1 LLYSGFTIGKT
12 TLLVATIGRY
22 VTEAL
27 KRGAECRLLVC
38 APSNHAVSDL
48 AGRFLNSIKDSA
60 LSACKAI
67 LVGDEDKMLGDERSR
82 QSGVDSN
89 GTNDRLRSIFLYTW
103 TAAVI
108 EGYECI
114 RSHFADS
121 MSATKAT
128 FDISHW
134 HKLALD
140 LHQRLAGS
148 LSQLTKALLPV
159 DMMKQATHIHTT
171 LNTNILNKEC
181 RRSISDSAEI
191 VIEGLKRLPFD
202 PVKTEVC
209 RNAITSIS
217 LGTALSSHSHHFS
230 FCGRPTSSFVPW
242 RVLVELI

>member
-1 LLYSGFTIGKT
+1 
-12 TLLVATIGRY
+12 VATIGRY

-27 KRGAECRLLVC
+27 KRGVECRLLVC
-38 APSNHAVSDL
+38 APSNQAVSDL
-48 AGRFLNSIKDSA
+48 AGRFLNSVKDSA

-82 QSGVDSN
+82 QSGVDSH
-89 GTNDRLRSIFLYTW
+89 GTNNRLRSIFLYTW
-103 TAAVI
+103 TSAVI

-121 MSATKAT
+121 MSAVKAT

-140 LHQRLAGS
+140 LHERLAGS
-148 LSQLTKALLPV
+148 LSQLSKAFLSL
-159 DMMKQATHIHTT
+159 DMMNQATHVCTT
-171 LNTNILNKEC
+171 LNTNTLSKGC

-191 VIEGLKRLPFD
+191 VIEGLKGLPFD

-209 RNAITSIS
+209 RTSTTSIP
-217 LGTALSSHSHHFS
+217 LGVSCPVTHIILAFAVGQRHILYL
-230 FCGRPTSSFVPW
+230 GWGW
-242 RVLVELI
+242 RS

>member
-1 LLYSGFTIGKT
+1 
-12 TLLVATIGRY
+12 VATIGRY

-27 KRGAECRLLVC
+27 KRGVECRLLVC
-38 APSNHAVSDL
+38 APSNQAVSDL

-82 QSGVDSN
+82 QSGVDSH

-103 TAAVI
+103 KAAVV

-114 RSHFADS
+114 RSHFADP

-140 LHQRLAGS
+140 LHHRLTGS
-148 LSQLTKALLPV
+148 LLHLSKVLLSP
-159 DMMKQATHIHTT
+159 DMMKQATHICTT
-171 LNTNILNKEC
+171 LNTNTLNKEC
-181 RRSISDSAEI
+181 RRGISESAEI
-191 VIEGLKRLPFD
+191 VIEGLQRLPFD

-209 RNAITSIS
+209 RTARTSIS
-217 LGTALSSHSHHFS
+217 LGTSLPSHSHYFS
-230 FCGRPTSSFVPW
+230 CCGRPTSSFVHW
-242 RVLVELI
+242 RGLVELI